1 MKSVLDSK
9 VFFLG
14 IFISGYSACLG
25 SVRFAMGISD
35 KPKITREMVS
45 KTEMYGFNDYVFFE
59 HSNESTKISYYPDSF
74 SFVSMIDDNADN
86 LVDRILVDGNEYL
99 RTKSCRFKLADEKFL
114 KYCLVLDCESLI
126 NQWENNNPKPK
137 INYSRN
143 RMNVFR

>member
-25 SVRFAMGISD
+25 SVRFAMDISD
-35 KPKITREMVS
+35 KPKMASEMVS
-45 KTEMYGFNDYVFFE
+45 KAEVYGFNDYVFFE
-59 HSNESTKISYYPDSF
+59 HSNDFTKISYYSGSF
-74 SFVSMIDDNADN
+74 SFVSMIDSNHDM
-86 LVDRILVDGNEYL
+86 LVDIIINDNHEYL
-99 RTKSCRFKLADEKFL
+99 RAKSRRFRLADGKFL

-126 NQWENNNPKPK
+126 NQWENNNPKPQM
-137 INYSRN
+137 NYSRN